1 MTISTVYTLV
11 HFSVDLANSI
21 LILVGVTHVKKRMNK
36 ARVWN
41 QMILVYVP
49 YTKLFLR
56 EGHSVALAAN
66 GHIQVLDSSTGE
78 LVHSTAESADLNENV
93 QKSGEVVAAAVDGEF
108 KYLVT
113 ATSNKIIRIWDIAEL
128 SIFRINL
135 ETCTGSYPLRD
146 SQTSDAQGH
155 SGHTG
160 TSDFKAAKTRLSD
173 ETLLLGHVSLLTTLI
188 LSEDEKY
195 IITAD
200 RDEHIRVSWY
210 PEAYTI
216 ESYCLGHRKF
226 VSALHRPSW
235 DHSVL
240 VSGGGDPD
248 LKIWNWMEGKLLH
261 EIPIYEAA
269 MPFVKVVRKKSGRS
283 EDGSDVEGREGAS
296 RAASGGRRRG
306 RKKRKG
312 KEEVEL
318 DTDSGEEIG
327 NEGNADEM
335 QVDERDAAQASASNG
350 IPGSR
355 TKQEPSEPSPL
366 LAVQKIETFE
376 SSPHRFIIF
385 STHGASALFY
395 CKFPDFTNS
404 SPIEVRSISLEKPV
418 LDFVIW
424 TSEKEI
430 WVSIDGNWPKAHP
443 SSQHNAELVKVVK
456 VCNGELVLSDVST
469 HQSLSNSLN
478 STSRIEVSQDSLKD
492 IDLYSALVVLPKNVD
507 AERNAMDDEALL
519 SEATAQKLSGKELGR
534 LKTKKAV
541 LALQGTQAGK
551 REQIE
556 PPDVDRSLKR
566 QKSESAAEVE

>member
-1 MTISTVYTLV
+1 
-11 HFSVDLANSI
+11 
-21 LILVGVTHVKKRMNK
+21 
-36 ARVWN
+36 
-41 QMILVYVP
+41 MIPPVYVP
-49 YTKLFLR
+49 YTKLFLG

-78 LVHSTAESADLNENV
+78 LVHSTAKNADLSENV

-113 ATSNKIIRIWDIAEL
+113 TTSSKVIRVWDIAEL
-128 SIFRINL
+128 SIVSEREAPKKPTDVCLTSDGQTILVSDKFGDVHR
-135 ETCTGSYPLRD
+135 YPLRD
-146 SQTSDAQGH
+146 SQTDNAQGR
-155 SGHTG
+155 SGYTG
-160 TSDFKAAKTRLSD
+160 SSDFKATKKRLSD
-173 ETLLLGHVSLLTTLI
+173 ETLLLGHVSLLTTLT
-188 LSEDEKY
+188 LSKDDKY

-226 VSALHRPSW
+226 VSALHKLSW

-240 VSGGGDPD
+240 VSGGGDPN
-248 LKIWNWMEGKLLH
+248 LKIWNWMEGKLLY
-261 EIPIYEAA
+261 EIPIDEAV
-269 MPFVKVVRKKSGRS
+269 MPFVKVLRKKPGRS
-283 EDGSDVEGREGAS
+283 EDRSDAEGQEGDSKTAS
-296 RAASGGRRRG
+296 RGRRRG
-306 RKKRKG
+306 RKKRRG

-318 DTDSGEEIG
+318 DADSGEEIG
-327 NEGNADEM
+327 NEGNVDEM
-335 QVDERDAAQASASNG
+335 QIDEQDAAQASARNG
-350 IPGSR
+350 IPGSK
-355 TKQEPSEPSPL
+355 TKQEPSESSPI

-395 CKFPDFTNS
+395 CKFPGLTNF
-404 SPIEVRSISLEKPV
+404 SPMEVRSISLEKPV
-418 LDFVIW
+418 LDFAIW
-424 TSEKEI
+424 TSENEV
-430 WVSIDGNWPKAHP
+430 WVSIDGNWSEAHP
-443 SSQHNAELVKVVK
+443 SSQNNVELVKVVK
-456 VCNGELVLSDVST
+456 VSNGELVLSDVST
-469 HQSLSNSLN
+469 HQYLSNSLN

-519 SEATAQKLSGKELGR
+519 SEATAQKLGGKELGR

-541 LALQGTQAGK
+541 LALQGTQRGK
-551 REQIE
+551 REQNE
-556 PPDVDRSLKR
+556 HPDVDRTLKG

>member
-1 MTISTVYTLV
+1 M
-11 HFSVDLANSI
+11 
-21 LILVGVTHVKKRMNK
+21 
-36 ARVWN
+36 
-41 QMILVYVP
+41 LVYIP

-78 LVHSTAESADLNENV
+78 LVHSTAKSADLNENV

-113 ATSNKIIRIWDIAEL
+113 ATSNKIIRVWDIVEL
-128 SIFRINL
+128 SIVSER
-135 ETCTGSYPLRD
+135 EAPKKPTGVCLTSDGQTILVSDKFGDVHRYPLRD

-160 TSDFKAAKTRLSD
+160 SSDFKAAKTRLSD

-355 TKQEPSEPSPL
+355 TKQEPSEPSRL
-366 LAVQKIETFE
+366 LAVQKIETVE

-534 LKTKKAV
+534 LKTKKAI

>member
-1 MTISTVYTLV
+1 MP
-11 HFSVDLANSI
+11 
-21 LILVGVTHVKKRMNK
+21 
-36 ARVWN
+36 
-41 QMILVYVP
+41 VYVP

-56 EGHSVALAAN
+56 EGHSVVLAAN

-78 LVHSTAESADLNENV
+78 LVRSTAKSADLSENV

-113 ATSNKIIRIWDIAEL
+113 ATSNKIIRVWDIAEL
-128 SIFRINL
+128 SIVSEREAPKKPTDVCLTSDGRTILVSDKFGDVHR
-135 ETCTGSYPLRD
+135 YPLRD
-146 SQTSDAQGH
+146 SQTNDAQGH

-160 TSDFKAAKTRLSD
+160 SSNLKAAKKRLSD
-173 ETLLLGHVSLLTTLI
+173 ETLLLGHVSLLTTFI

-216 ESYCLGHRKF
+216 ENYCLGHRKF

-240 VSGGGDPD
+240 VSGGGDPH
-248 LKIWNWMEGKLLH
+248 LKFWNWMEGKLLH

-269 MPFVKVVRKKSGRS
+269 MPFVKVVRKKPGRD
-283 EDGSDVEGREGAS
+283 EDGSDVEGQEGAS
-296 RAASGGRRRG
+296 RTASRGRRRG
-306 RKKRKG
+306 RKKRRG

-318 DTDSGEEIG
+318 DADFGEEVD
-327 NEGNADEM
+327 NEENADEM
-335 QVDERDAAQASASNG
+335 QVDEQGAAQAQASNG
-350 IPGSR
+350 VPESR
-355 TKQEPSEPSPL
+355 TKQEPFEPSPL

-376 SSPHRFIIF
+376 SSAHRFVIF
-385 STHGASALFY
+385 SAHGASALFY
-395 CKFPDFTNS
+395 CKFPDLTKF
-404 SPIEVRSISLEKPV
+404 SPIQVRSISLEKPV
-418 LDFVIW
+418 LDFAIW
-424 TSEKEI
+424 TIENEI
-430 WVSIDGNWPKAHP
+430 WVSTDGNWSEAHP
-443 SSQHNAELVKVVK
+443 SSQNNAEFVKVIK
-456 VCNGELVLSDVST
+456 VCNDDLVLSGVST
-469 HQSLSNSLN
+469 HQNLSSSLN
-478 STSRIEVSQDSLKD
+478 STSRIEVSQNSLKD

-507 AERNAMDDEALL
+507 AERNAMDDSALL

-541 LALQGTQAGK
+541 LALQGAQTGK
-551 REQIE
+551 REQNE
-556 PPDVDRSLKR
+556 TPDVDRSLKR